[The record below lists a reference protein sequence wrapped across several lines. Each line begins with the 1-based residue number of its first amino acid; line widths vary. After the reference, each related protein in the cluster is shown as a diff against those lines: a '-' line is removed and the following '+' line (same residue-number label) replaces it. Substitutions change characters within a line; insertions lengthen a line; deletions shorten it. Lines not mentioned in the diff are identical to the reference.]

1 MYDIIFVGEKNNNWN
16 SLKERFPTAKHVND
30 YQSIKNIVFTKM
42 YWLVT
47 DELEVLEDFD
57 FSYKVLPEDMDY
69 IHVFLNDD
77 KYNGLALIPKNRYVS
92 KNEINYRYFT
102 NTKETGISATRVASY
117 DVVFIS
123 YNEPNA
129 DKNYEELLLIA
140 PHAKR
145 IHGVKGIHNAHIK
158 AAEIS
163 TTSMFW
169 VVDGDAVIVND
180 FDFSYTVPRYEQNM
194 VHVWRSKNPVNG
206 LVYGYGGVKLFP
218 RNLTLNMDMSSTDMT
233 TSISDHFKAYDEISN
248 ITDFNT
254 DPFSTWKSAFR
265 ECVKLSSK
273 LIDRQVNDESEERL
287 HIWQTKGADSYLGTY
302 CIDGARQGAEYGRKY
317 KGNDEALVK
326 INDFKWLREIFDATY
341 K

>member
-30 YQSIKNIVFTKM
+30 YQSIKNIVFTKL
-42 YWLVT
+42 YWLVY
-47 DELEVLEDFD
+47 DDIEIFPSFD
-57 FSYKVLPEDMDY
+57 FSYEVPTWDQKY
-69 IHVFLNDD
+69 IHRFLNGKDFD
-77 KYNGLALIPKNRYVS
+77 GIALIPKDRYIS
-92 KNEINYRYFT
+92 KNEIEYRFFLEF
-102 NTKETGISATRVASY
+102 KEINIEASRNATY

-123 YNEPNA
+123 YDESNA
-129 DKNYEELLLIA
+129 DKNYENLLKVA
-140 PHAKR
+140 PRAKR
-145 IHGVKGIHNAHIK
+145 VHGVEGIHNAHLR
-158 AAEIS
+158 AAELCE
-163 TTSMFW
+163 TNMFW
-169 VVDGDAVIVND
+169 IVDGDAVIVNE
-180 FDFSYTVPRYEQNM
+180 FDFSYTVPRWENRT

-218 RNLTLNMDMSSTDMT
+218 RELTLNMDMSSTDMT
-233 TSISDHFKAYDEISN
+233 VSISDHFKAYDEISN

-273 LIDRQVNDESEERL
+273 LIDRQVNEESEERL